1 MTNEQ
6 KLEIVKKALEK
17 GATIRI
23 SLYNDKTRHDAAE
36 TIKEVCGCNGEYGC
50 GERAH
55 WVEVMEED
63 FYVTAFFEEEKTP
76 RRQPE
81 QIEK

>member
-23 SLYNDKTRHDAAE
+23 SLHNDKTRHDAAE
-36 TIKEVCGCNGEYGC
+36 TIQEVCGCNGKYGC
-50 GERAH
+50 GISIHAP
-55 WVEVMEED
+55 M
-63 FYVTAFFEEEKTP
+63 
-76 RRQPE
+76 
-81 QIEK
+81 

>member
-23 SLYNDKTRHDAAE
+23 SLHNDKTRHDAAE
-36 TIKEVCGCNGEYGC
+36 TIQEVCGCNGKYGC
-50 GERAH
+50 GEGAH

-63 FYVTAFFEEEKTP
+63 FYVTAFFEEETK
-76 RRQPE
+76 
-81 QIEK
+81 